1 MRLNYLLLALIAIT
15 AVNGTYMM
23 GNPDQAS
30 RLSEMSRNVGF
41 TGETREV
48 ALTALALGLGA
59 FIAYLA
65 LSRR

>member
-1 MRLNYLLLALIAIT
+1 MRINYLLLALVAVIAI
-15 AVNGTYMM
+15 AGTYMM
-23 GNPDQAS
+23 GNPDHAARLAQAS
-30 RLSEMSRNVGF
+30 RDVGL
-41 TGETREV
+41 TGETREI

>member
-1 MRLNYLLLALIAIT
+1 MRVNYLLLALIAIT
-15 AVNGTYMM
+15 AVIGAYMM
-23 GNPDQAS
+23 GNPDQAG

-41 TGETREV
+41 TGETREI

>member
-1 MRLNYLLLALIAIT
+1 MRLNYLLLGLIALT
-15 AVNGTYMM
+15 AVIGTYMM
-23 GNPDQAS
+23 GNPDQAG
-30 RLSEMSRNVGF
+30 RLSQMSRDVGL

-48 ALTALALGLGA
+48 ALTTLALGLGA

>member
-1 MRLNYLLLALIAIT
+1 MRLNYLLLGLIALT
-15 AVNGTYMM
+15 AVIGIYMM
-23 GNPDQAS
+23 GSPDQAG

-48 ALTALALGLGA
+48 ALTAIALGLGA